1 MGTRFG
7 SRLRGLTPERPT
19 DETGRRLLW
28 MVGVPLLFLTVG
40 VPLLVI
46 VPERG
51 IVAGLTWVVALAA
64 VLVAI
69 GVALQV
75 FAALFSATRARLAT
89 RIGESAAGTLALCV
103 AIGFLVVVGS
113 LLLAGVRLAVGI
125 VE

>member
-7 SRLRGLTPERPT
+7 SHLRGLIPKMPK

-46 VPERG
+46 VPEQG
-51 IVAGLTWVVALAA
+51 VLAGLAWIVALAA
-64 VLVAI
+64 VLLAI

-75 FAALFSATRARLAT
+75 FVVLFSATRARLAT
-89 RIGESAAGTLALCV
+89 RMGESAAGTLALCLTIV
-103 AIGFLVVVGS
+103 VLVVVGS
-113 LLLAGVRLAVGI
+113 LLLAAVRMAVGI

>member
-7 SRLRGLTPERPT
+7 SRLRGLIPEMPK

-46 VPERG
+46 VPEQG
-51 IVAGLTWVVALAA
+51 VLAGLAWVVALAA
-64 VLVAI
+64 VLLAL

-75 FAALFSATRARLAT
+75 FAVLFSATRARLAT
-89 RIGESAAGTLALCV
+89 RMGESAAGTLALCLT
-103 AIGFLVVVGS
+103 IGVLVVAGS
-113 LLLAGVRLAVGI
+113 LLLAAVRIVVEI

>member
-1 MGTRFG
+1 MGTRIG
-7 SRLRGLTPERPT
+7 SRLRGLTPERPK

-51 IVAGLTWVVALAA
+51 IVAGLAWVIGLAA
-64 VLVAI
+64 VLLAI

-125 VE
+125 FE

>member
-7 SRLRGLTPERPT
+7 SRLRGLIPEMPK

-28 MVGVPLLFLTVG
+28 VVGVPLLFLTLG

-51 IVAGLTWVVALAA
+51 VVAGLAWVVAMAA
-64 VLVAI
+64 VLFAI

-75 FAALFSATRARLAT
+75 LAVLFSATRERLAT
-89 RIGESAAGTLALCV
+89 RMGESAAGTIALCV
-103 AIGFLVVVGS
+103 TIGVLVVVGS
-113 LLLAGVRLAVGI
+113 LLLAAIRMAVGI

>member
-7 SRLRGLTPERPT
+7 SRLRGLIPEMPG

-28 MVGVPLLFLTVG
+28 MVGVPLLVLTVV

-51 IVAGLTWVVALAA
+51 VVIGLAWVVALAA
-64 VLVAI
+64 LLLAI

-75 FAALFSATRARLAT
+75 FAVVFSATRTRLAT
-89 RIGESAAGTLALCV
+89 RMGESAAGTLALCV
-103 AIGFLVVVGS
+103 AIGVLVVVGS
-113 LLLAGVRLAVGI
+113 LLLAAVRLVAGL